1 MTTRGNVTMESTPN
15 YDLAFLLLLGSRT
28 VIDHLHKYM
37 AALGYDDVRPA
48 HGFAFQRIAPHGA
61 TGNEL
66 AEFLDI
72 TKQAAS
78 EMVDYLEQRGYVV
91 RQPHPS
97 DRKSTRLNSSH
108 SQISYAVF
116 CLKQKHV
123 LGFPRLHVLRNVQA
137 GKMLPH
143 DLFGRVSL
151 DPLGADVPA
160 LHPHGDI

>member
-1 MTTRGNVTMESTPN
+1 MESTPN

-28 VIDHLHKYM
+28 VIDYLHKHM

-48 HGFAFQRIAPHGA
+48 HGFAFQRIAPNGA

-66 AEFLDI
+66 AEFLGI

-97 DRKSTRLNSSH
+97 DKRGKIILLTERGWSCIRAAEAILSRLEAQWTAIIGTRRMGELQADLRQLVMLANGGT
-108 SQISYAVF
+108 
-116 CLKQKHV
+116 LPQK
-123 LGFPRLHVLRNVQA
+123 FR
-137 GKMLPH
+137 
-143 DLFGRVSL
+143 
-151 DPLGADVPA
+151 PLW
-160 LHPHGDI
+160 